1 MSCLVIVELE
11 NGIPNRPSLATI
23 SAAAKLNTDIDLLV
37 FDHCIWPAVFSFLLL
52 KRPFV
57 L

>member
-23 SAAAKLNTDIDLLV
+23 SAAAELNTDIDLLV
-37 FDHCIWPAVFSFLLL
+37 FDPDKVAEI
-52 KRPFV
+52 KKN
-57 L
+57 